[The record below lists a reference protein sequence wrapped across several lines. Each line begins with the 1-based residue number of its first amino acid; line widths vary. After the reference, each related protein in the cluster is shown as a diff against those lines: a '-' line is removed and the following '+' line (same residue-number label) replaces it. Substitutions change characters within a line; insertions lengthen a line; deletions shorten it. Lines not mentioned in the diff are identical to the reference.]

1 MAGRVRFR
9 ISQAIVVAGWYIS
22 SFLLLGAIAAAPSK
36 LPLPAT
42 EARTFSQAYYYACF
56 AAVLYFI
63 LATMILMTIIG
74 VHVGHYAREYKLTMA
89 QRMLMFQ
96 TVAFLG
102 YLLAAAAVYMKIES
116 WEYLDAVY
124 WCTVTLF
131 TIGFGDYV
139 SVFCLVELIAWLTLL
154 LGSKNAPRAESLLP
168 NGSWWYTVCWSHCRI
183 SQVIG
188 LGRWLEKGFPPK
200 YGKGSSCSH
209 EEL

>member
-1 MAGRVRFR
+1 MMQMNQKETTLRTLHGKSSSSLPIWTNLIEPYARVDTINAVSLLIAVIANLALILHMAGRVRFP

-22 SFLLLGAIAAAPSK
+22 SFLLLGAVAASPSQ
-36 LPLPAT
+36 LPLPTT

-63 LATMILMTIIG
+63 LATMILMTVIG
-74 VHVGHYAREYKLTMA
+74 VHVGGYARDYKLTMA

-139 SVFCLVELIAWLTLL
+139 STKSVSLFLL
-154 LGSKNAPRAESLLP
+154 QS
-168 NGSWWYTVCWSHCRI
+168 
-183 SQVIG
+183 
-188 LGRWLEKGFPPK
+188 
-200 YGKGSSCSH
+200 
-209 EEL
+209 